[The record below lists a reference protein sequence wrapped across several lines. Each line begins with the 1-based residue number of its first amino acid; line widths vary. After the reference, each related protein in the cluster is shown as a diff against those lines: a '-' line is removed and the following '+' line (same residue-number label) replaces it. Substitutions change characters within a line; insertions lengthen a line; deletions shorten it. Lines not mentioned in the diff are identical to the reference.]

1 LNATAAI
8 EDVITTLLIDGT
20 LAHDLRTLSVPFN
33 AGSINSAWKELY
45 KISLCVEKNLEYTTL
60 NFSISQRRNSLKIGD
75 TTKDFIKL
83 KILQRK
89 LSTFTNTQ
97 HSRLKLH
104 IRLSLL
110 NHSRLTLH
118 IGLSLLD

>member
-1 LNATAAI
+1 MSLVTFSNIHVDGLFACHEWI
-8 EDVITTLLIDGT
+8 EGGFHQTGLEVNYIYI
-20 LAHDLRTLSVPFN
+20 
-33 AGSINSAWKELY
+33 
-45 KISLCVEKNLEYTTL
+45 VEKNLEYTTL

-110 NHSRLTLH
+110 NDLQGLRAWVFIASYMRYTPH
-118 IGLSLLD
+118 IYLN